1 MAAQAFGEKN
11 LSREMREGRTWGL
24 RGGEEERGY
33 MRLLLERDGERE
45 RGEFTVYNIILSPV
59 TVVSGWED
67 QTTLPYQA
75 GPSPA
80 MCFQQRDFFIHRAD
94 YKAMLD
100 DFNPSLFDVGAATT
114 PAFPGFCF
122 SNFLSPTPPFSFFS
136 LFLRAPQTWSSQP
149 RS

>member
-1 MAAQAFGEKN
+1 M
-11 LSREMREGRTWGL
+11 
-24 RGGEEERGY
+24 
-33 MRLLLERDGERE
+33 ERE

-75 GPSPA
+75 RPSPA

-122 SNFLSPTPPFSFFS
+122 SNFLSPTPPFSFFFS
-136 LFLRAPQTWSSQP
+136 SSELPRLGPLSHGVEISKTVILLACHFYRDSGLAGDLEIGVIIRGKRPQSG
-149 RS
+149 